1 MNCSHCGEAM
11 RNKQAMDEHMKNNH
25 ADKVA
30 NSCQSCGTYFH
41 SIRSQAQHKC
51 KSKPGMPKQTPKRKP
66 VKNNQMQEDINDL
79 NTVAM
84 TLLNLGQPVVNVKN
98 PVTPVTPVTSQKMS
112 VGPGMNFGC
121 QICDK
126 SYMSGKS

>member
-1 MNCSHCGEAM
+1 M
-11 RNKQAMDEHMKNNH
+11 Q
-25 ADKVA
+25 
-30 NSCQSCGTYFH
+30 
-41 SIRSQAQHKC
+41 
-51 KSKPGMPKQTPKRKP
+51 KQTPKRKP
-66 VKNNQMQEDINDL
+66 AVKNNQMQEDINDL

-98 PVTPVTPVTSQKMS
+98 PVTPVTSQKMS

>member
-51 KSKPGMPKQTPKRKP
+51 KSKPGMQKQTPKRKP
-66 VKNNQMQEDINDL
+66 AVKNNQMQEDINDL

-98 PVTPVTPVTSQKMS
+98 PVTPVASQKLS
-112 VGPGMNFGC
+112 VSPGINFSC
-121 QICDK
+121 QICDN
-126 SYMSGKS
+126 SYMSSKS

>member
-51 KSKPGMPKQTPKRKP
+51 KSKPGMQKQTPKRKP
-66 VKNNQMQEDINDL
+66 AVKNNQMQEDINDL

-98 PVTPVTPVTSQKMS
+98 PVTPVTSQKMS

>member
-51 KSKPGMPKQTPKRKP
+51 KSKPGMQKQTPKRKP
-66 VKNNQMQEDINDL
+66 AVKNNQLMQEENDL

-98 PVTPVTPVTSQKMS
+98 PVTPVTSQNLS
-112 VGPGMNFGC
+112 VGPGMNFNC
-121 QICDK
+121 QSCDK
-126 SYMSGKS
+126 SYMTGKS

>member
-51 KSKPGMPKQTPKRKP
+51 KSKPGMQKQTPKRKP
-66 VKNNQMQEDINDL
+66 AVKNNQMQEDINDL

-98 PVTPVTPVTSQKMS
+98 PVTPVTSQKMS

-126 SYMSGKS
+126 SYMTGKS

>member
-66 VKNNQMQEDINDL
+66 AVKNNQMQEDINDL

-98 PVTPVTPVTSQKMS
+98 PVTSQKLS